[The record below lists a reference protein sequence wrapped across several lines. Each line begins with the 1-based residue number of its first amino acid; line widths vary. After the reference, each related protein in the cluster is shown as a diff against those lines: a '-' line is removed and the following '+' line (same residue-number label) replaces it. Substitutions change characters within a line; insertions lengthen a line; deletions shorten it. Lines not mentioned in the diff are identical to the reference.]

1 MADEVLKVVGSADMS
16 SLTRGLTEA
25 QRGLSNTANEALKTE
40 RSLGRLA
47 GSGVKDVAGGLSN
60 LGSAV
65 NRTTES
71 LKGSVKGSAQASNAL
86 LNLGRVAQDA
96 PFGFIGIANNLNP
109 LLESF
114 QRLQQS
120 SGSTGSAL
128 KALGASLL
136 GPAGIGIALSVVSSL
151 FISFGG
157 QISDFINSV
166 SAAEKSQRNLNKA
179 LGEAEAS
186 VAGQVSRLKALV
198 SIAQD
203 VNNSDAKRKEA
214 IGALNKEYDVFN
226 KQLSLSNI
234 NTGFAT
240 ELIDKQTQALIRQAK
255 IRGVENL
262 IAKTTEKR
270 FEVINSK
277 LTDNLT
283 LWDNI
288 KAAAVGGLNQSAAA
302 TFQVTKGLDR
312 QKEALQK
319 NTEETAFYEAEL
331 RKLLDT
337 DAAAGTLFKET
348 EKKVKSLSTTVKAA
362 AKDLS
367 IPFKKISFK
376 PQAGD
381 FDVDFGSVPF
391 EEALAN
397 KLARESINKGTLVLP
412 IPVQPKLEFLTGL
425 PTTLNEI
432 DELKKIAY
440 LKSVGVATGI
450 QDGLKVGV
458 NGLRFPNLTALYES
472 TKEKIDAFS
481 NLVNQSVNSLASG
494 SLASLGETI
503 GNVLSGKESGLDGL
517 FNSIFSSVGE
527 QIQQLGK
534 FLIQSGVQI
543 SIAKKAFE
551 KLLANPLASI
561 AVGVGLVALGALI
574 KNAVGKKP
582 QGFATGTRNFTGGT
596 ALVGER
602 GPELLTIPS
611 GASVTPNAQS
621 NAILNG
627 AANGGFVAS
636 YVLRGQDIITVINRA
651 TQSNNRLGF

>member
-60 LGSAV
+60 LGSTV

-71 LKGSVKGSAQASNAL
+71 LKGSVRGSAQASNAL

-128 KALGASLL
+128 KALGSSLL

-151 FISFGG
+151 FISFGSE
-157 QISDFINSV
+157 IADFVNSV
-166 SAAEKSQRNLNKA
+166 SNAEKAQRNLNKA

-226 KQLSLSNI
+226 KQLDLSNI

-240 ELIDKQTQALIRQAK
+240 DLIDKQTQALVRQAK

-270 FEVINSK
+270 YEVINSK
-277 LTDNLT
+277 LSDNLT
-283 LWDNI
+283 LWDNV
-288 KAAAVGGLNQSAAA
+288 KAAAIGGFSVQGSA

-348 EKKVKSLSTTVKAA
+348 EKKVKSLSTTLKSS

-376 PQAGD
+376 PQAGE
-381 FDVDFGSVPF
+381 FDVDFGSIPF

-472 TKEKIDAFS
+472 TIATTQLYTDKIKEFSTNAF
-481 NLVNQSVNSLASG
+481 
-494 SLASLGETI
+494 ASLGEAIGNSLSAAFSDGKI
-503 GNVLSGKESGLDGL
+503 GNVFGNLFGSILKSLGEGLK
-517 FNSIFSSVGE
+517 
-527 QIQQLGK
+527 QLGIQAIAASK
-534 FLIQSGVQI
+534 LIIAIRATLGKPAGILGGIAMIALGTLIS
-543 SIAKKAFE
+543 SIASKIQAPK
-551 KLLANPLASI
+551 
-561 AVGVGLVALGALI
+561 
-574 KNAVGKKP
+574 
-582 QGFATGTRNFTGGT
+582 FATGTRNFTGGT

-636 YVLRGQDIITVINRA
+636 YVLRGQDLVTVINRT

>member
-16 SLTRGLTEA
+16 SLKKGLTEA
-25 QRGLSNTANEALKTE
+25 QRELSKTANEALSAE
-40 RSLGRLA
+40 RKLQTFS
-47 GSGVKDVAGGLSN
+47 
-60 LGSAV
+60 
-65 NRTTES
+65 
-71 LKGSVKGSAQASNAL
+71 KGSATASNAL
-86 LNLGRVAQDA
+86 LNLGNIAQNAPNGIIAISESILPAVSNFKQLKTETGSTGNALKSLGSSLASPTGLLAGFSLLGTALIAIGKEVYEYITRLSVAE
-96 PFGFIGIANNLNP
+96 IAQNNLNK
-109 LLESF
+109 SF
-114 QRLQQS
+114 
-120 SGSTGSAL
+120 A
-128 KALGASLL
+128 
-136 GPAGIGIALSVVSSL
+136 
-151 FISFGG
+151 
-157 QISDFINSV
+157 D
-166 SAAEKSQRNLNKA
+166 
-179 LGEAEAS
+179 AEAS
-186 VAGQVSRLKALV
+186 VAGNVSRLKALV

-240 ELIDKQTQALIRQAK
+240 DLIDKQTQALIRQAK

-262 IAKTTEKR
+262 ISKTTEKR
-270 FEVINSK
+270 YEVINSK
-277 LTDNLT
+277 LSDNLT
-283 LWDNI
+283 LWDNV
-288 KAAAVGGLNQSAAA
+288 KAAAIGGLSQQGSA

-376 PQAGD
+376 PQGGE
-381 FDVDFGSVPF
+381 FDIDFGGVPF
-391 EEALAN
+391 EEALAA
-397 KLARESINKGTLVLP
+397 KLARESINKGTLVFP
-412 IPVQPKLEFLTGL
+412 IPVQPKLEFIQGL
-425 PTTLNEI
+425 PTTLNEL
-432 DELKKIAY
+432 DQLEKIAY

-517 FNSIFSSVGE
+517 FNSIFTSVGD

-636 YVLRGQDIITVINRA
+636 YVLRGQDLVTVINRT

>member
-60 LGSAV
+60 LGSTV

-71 LKGSVKGSAQASNAL
+71 LKGSVRGSAQASNAL
-86 LNLGRVAQDA
+86 LDLGRVAQDA

-128 KALGASLL
+128 KALGSSLL

-151 FISFGG
+151 FISFGSE
-157 QISDFINSV
+157 IADFVNSV
-166 SAAEKSQRNLNKA
+166 SNAEKAQRNLNKA

-226 KQLSLSNI
+226 KQLDLSNI

-270 FEVINSK
+270 YEVINSK
-277 LTDNLT
+277 LSDNLT
-283 LWDNI
+283 LWDNV
-288 KAAAVGGLNQSAAA
+288 KAAAIGGLSVQGSA

-312 QKEALQK
+312 KKEALQK

-348 EKKVKSLSTTVKAA
+348 EKKVKSLSTTLKSS

-376 PQAGD
+376 PQAGE
-381 FDVDFGSVPF
+381 FDVDFGGIPF

-472 TKEKIDAFS
+472 TIATTQLYTDKIKEFSTNAF
-481 NLVNQSVNSLASG
+481 
-494 SLASLGETI
+494 ASLGEAIGNSLSAAFSDGKI
-503 GNVLSGKESGLDGL
+503 GNVFGNLFGSILKSLGEGLK
-517 FNSIFSSVGE
+517 
-527 QIQQLGK
+527 QLGIQAIAASK
-534 FLIQSGVQI
+534 LIIAIRATLGKPAGILGGIAMIALGTLIS
-543 SIAKKAFE
+543 SIASKIQAPK
-551 KLLANPLASI
+551 
-561 AVGVGLVALGALI
+561 
-574 KNAVGKKP
+574 
-582 QGFATGTRNFTGGT
+582 FATGTRNFTGGT

-611 GASVTPNAQS
+611 GASVTPNAQTLAMS
-621 NAILNG
+621 
-627 AANGGFVAS
+627 GGGNLVVD
-636 YVLRGQDIITVINRA
+636 YKVINGKDLAIILKR
-651 TQSNNRLGF
+651 TNEFNSRNY